1 MPDVVELLVVALLLL
16 AVAAIVALPLRRGV
30 VPAPPAH
37 DPADLEIRHLVALDA
52 LRDLEADRRAGS
64 LDDASYAAT
73 RAAAEAEAADTLR
86 ALDAARGVDAMGA
99 LTRGRSARAPLTVV
113 GLLVVG
119 VVMIGLFVPAP
130 LGVANRTLDPRR
142 DRIEEALV
150 RFEANESDPQA
161 ISDLAD
167 AYLAGDT
174 LPDLERA
181 QAALALLI
189 NLQPANASA
198 YARLATAQLRAGA
211 LDAATQTLDRMD
223 VVAADSPDLPF
234 LRGLVARENGD
245 DAEARRQFG
254 LFIETAPDD
263 PRVPMV
269 RALLNGG

>member
-1 MPDVVELLVVALLLL
+1 MPDPAELLVVAFLLLV
-16 AVAAIVALPLRRGV
+16 VAAAAATPYVRRPSAPSAAAELDDVA
-30 VPAPPAH
+30 
-37 DPADLEIRHLVALDA
+37 IRHRVAIDA
-52 LRDLEADRRAGS
+52 LRDLEADRQAGS
-64 LDDASYAAT
+64 LDDASYVAS
-73 RAAAEAEAADTLR
+73 RASAEMEAADTLR
-86 ALDAARGVDAMGA
+86 ALDATRAAGARTARPGRDARRPVALAGSLVAGA
-99 LTRGRSARAPLTVV
+99 V
-113 GLLVVG
+113 LL
-119 VVMIGLFVPAP
+119 GLFVPPP

-142 DRIEEALV
+142 DRIEEAMV
-150 RFEANESDPQA
+150 RFQANESDPQA

-167 AYLAGDT
+167 AYLAGDS

-181 QAALALLI
+181 QAALVLLI

-254 LFIETAPDD
+254 LFIEAAPDD
-263 PRVPMV
+263 PRVSMV
-269 RALLNGG
+269 RALLDGG